1 MTRFICIALSLLF
14 VSACSSPPKTNVVVL
29 DYLDKALLLSHAEVL
44 SSEQY
49 LGRKSGTQENYQS
62 AIYIKQQLVKA
73 GIKPLPYFDDYL
85 HPFAYFRNFSTNAG
99 QNVVGFKPGSKYPDK
114 YIVISAHFDHIGK
127 KGNKIY
133 YGADDNASGV
143 AASLAIA
150 SALNKY
156 DHQYS
161 IIFLFSD
168 AEEVNL
174 NGSKEF
180 LKVNDDLTNN
190 IVLNINL
197 DMIAGDEKSSSLR
210 FLSYRIKNI
219 VSYDDLIH
227 LYQVQKSYEFPIKKG
242 FHQRHYGAFT
252 PRLMWQLAS
261 DHGSFYRKR
270 IPFVY
275 YGVGLHQNYHKT
287 TDTYENLNKKN
298 LWHASNAIFDQLL
311 YLDKHIKNSRS

>member
-1 MTRFICIALSLLF
+1 MARFIYIALCLLF
-14 VSACSSPPKTNVVVL
+14 VSACSSSPQTKVVFL
-29 DYLDKALLLSHAEVL
+29 DYLDKPLLLSHAQIL
-44 SSEQY
+44 SSELYQ
-49 LGRKSGTQENYQS
+49 GRKSGTKENYQS
-62 AIYIKQQLVKA
+62 AIYIKQQLIQA
-73 GIKPLPYFDDYL
+73 GIKPLPLFDDYFQ
-85 HPFAYFRNFSTNAG
+85 PFTYFRNFSTNSG
-99 QNVVGFKPGSKYPDK
+99 QNVVGFKPGSKYLDK
-114 YIVISAHFDHIGK
+114 YIVISAHFDHIGT
-127 KGNKIY
+127 KGSKVFN
-133 YGADDNASGV
+133 GADDNASGV

-150 SALNKY
+150 NALNKY

-161 IIFLFSD
+161 IVFLFSD

-180 LKVNDDLTNN
+180 LKVNDDFTDN

-219 VSYDDLIH
+219 VSQEELSR
-227 LYQVQKSYEFPIKKG
+227 LYQMQKSYAFPIKKG

-261 DHGSFYRKR
+261 DHGAFYRKR

-287 TDTYENLNKKN
+287 TDTYDNLNKEN

-311 YLDKHIKNSRS
+311 YLDKHIKNSHR